1 MKNEVIEAA
10 IAIAFEAGRWAGQVD
25 LEEHFDREQYTN
37 SMREVYAARK
47 TAMPVQSA
55 SVGRTVTINLRSEE
69 WRVGVKKQV
78 SELLEKARELASKA
92 QNEVV

>member
-1 MKNEVIEAA
+1 MKNEIIEAA

-47 TAMPVQSA
+47 TAMPQHPA
-55 SVGRTVTINLRSEE
+55 SVGSRTATINLRSEE
-69 WRVGVKKQV
+69 WRTGVKKQV
-78 SELLEKARELASKA
+78 SELLEKALKLASKA
-92 QNEVV
+92 